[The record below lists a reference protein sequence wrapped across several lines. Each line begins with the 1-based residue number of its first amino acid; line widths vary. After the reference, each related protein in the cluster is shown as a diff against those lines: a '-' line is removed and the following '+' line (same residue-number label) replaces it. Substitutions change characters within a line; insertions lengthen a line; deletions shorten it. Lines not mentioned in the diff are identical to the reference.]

1 VTPDLDKSALP
12 DWLRDELNNSEEA
25 WIDDLGPGGGH
36 NNNNGNNS
44 KSVSTA
50 DLRKKQE
57 REYNQKSKELYLEA
71 QNSVR
76 LREEAY
82 NQVRVIFKVFLP
94 I

>member
-1 VTPDLDKSALP
+1 MTPDLDKSALP

-25 WIDDLGPGGGH
+25 WIDELGPGAVH
-36 NNNNGNNS
+36 NNNNNG

-57 REYNQKSKELYLEA
+57 REYNLKSKELYLEA
-71 QNSVR
+71 QNAVR

-82 NQVRVIFKVFLP
+82 NQARIM
-94 I
+94 